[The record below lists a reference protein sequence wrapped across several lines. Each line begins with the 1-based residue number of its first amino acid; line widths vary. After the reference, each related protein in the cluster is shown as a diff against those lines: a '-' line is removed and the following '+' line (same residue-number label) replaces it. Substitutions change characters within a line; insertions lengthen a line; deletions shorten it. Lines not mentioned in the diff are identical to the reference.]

1 MAICWLPKA
10 TVQAVLS
17 GMFLKEA
24 KNRDLPE
31 FITYGEFIQS
41 TCVIS
46 IIICAPLGAILI
58 NSLGPKLLTN
68 DVEVELREIEKRRKE
83 GLEDPKK

>member
-1 MAICWLPKA
+1 
-10 TVQAVLS
+10 
-17 GMFLKEA
+17 MFLKEA
-24 KNRDLPE
+24 KLRGLE
-31 FITYGEFIQS
+31 TYMEYGEFIQS

-46 IIICAPLGAILI
+46 IIIGAPLGAILI

-68 DVEVELREIEKRRKE
+68 DVEMELREIERKRKE

>member
-1 MAICWLPKA
+1 
-10 TVQAVLS
+10 
-17 GMFLKEA
+17 MFLKEA
-24 KNRDLPE
+24 KNRDLIKYIE
-31 FITYGEFIQS
+31 YGEFIQS
-41 TCVIS
+41 TSVIS